1 VKIALV
7 CQYYP
12 PNRTS
17 QAVQMRDLA
26 VGLKKL
32 GHDIFVAVPSEHPA
46 SKSYNVDSDGISVLR
61 IPSLKIT
68 NVNFVKRAFGELF
81 MPFIMLRAIRGSNF
95 PSKEL
100 DLIVWYSPSIF
111 FGPVVYYLKKK
122 SSCKG
127 YLILRDMFP
136 EWLADVG
143 VMKKRFAYYFFK
155 IVAMYQYGLA
165 DVIGVQSE
173 SNLSYFDGRNANQ
186 RGTVEVL
193 ENWLNS
199 KDAQTQCPEY
209 LTKDLLEKKI
219 IVYTGNMG
227 VPQGMDILIHLADF
241 LKNRDD
247 IHFLFVGRGTE
258 KKRLETLVFNMN
270 LTNVSFYDE
279 IDSSA
284 IQDLL
289 KKCSLGLIA
298 LDPKHK
304 SHNIPGKF
312 LSYLASGL
320 PVLARTNKGTD
331 LEKLI
336 NFNKLGF
343 AYTGDSVKQFAAKA
357 IELIDDDATLG
368 ETARRGKSF
377 FLNTYSVE
385 KATKQITRI
394 LN

>member
-1 VKIALV
+1 
-7 CQYYP
+7 
-12 PNRTS
+12 
-17 QAVQMRDLA
+17 
-26 VGLKKL
+26 
-32 GHDIFVAVPSEHPA
+32 
-46 SKSYNVDSDGISVLR
+46 
-61 IPSLKIT
+61 
-68 NVNFVKRAFGELF
+68 
-81 MPFIMLRAIRGSNF
+81 
-95 PSKEL
+95 
-100 DLIVWYSPSIF
+100 
-111 FGPVVYYLKKK
+111 
-122 SSCKG
+122 
-127 YLILRDMFP
+127 
-136 EWLADVG
+136 
-143 VMKKRFAYYFFK
+143 
-155 IVAMYQYGLA
+155 
-165 DVIGVQSE
+165 
-173 SNLSYFDGRNANQ
+173 
-186 RGTVEVL
+186 
-193 ENWLNS
+193 
-199 KDAQTQCPEY
+199 
-209 LTKDLLEKKI
+209 
-219 IVYTGNMG
+219 MG